1 MFNLSGNTALITG
14 ASSGLGA
21 SFAKVLSENG
31 ARVVIAARR
40 LDKLEALAAEIRS
53 GGGEAL
59 PIAMDVTSA
68 ESVEAGFAKIQTEL
82 GAPADILVNNA
93 GLSREAFFTKMSEE
107 DWATVIDTNYT
118 AVWRVAKAAANAMT
132 QAGKSGSII
141 NIASITALRPSH
153 TLAAYAS
160 SKAAVDHL
168 TRIMA
173 LEMARFNVRVNAIAP
188 GYFLT
193 DINESFFETDEGEK
207 MTRRIAMRRIGEV
220 SELAGPLLLLA
231 SDAGSYM
238 TGSTIVVD
246 GGHTLS
252 PL

>member
-1 MFNLSGNTALITG
+1 MFDLKGKTALITG

-21 SFAKVLSENG
+21 SFAKVLSEHG
-31 ARVVIAARR
+31 ARTVITARR
-40 LDKLEALAAEIRS
+40 RERLEAVAEEIVS
-53 GGGEAL
+53 SGGEAL
-59 PIAMDVTSA
+59 PIVMDVTSP
-68 ESVEAGFAKIQTEL
+68 ESVEAGFSRIDKEL
-82 GAPADILVNNA
+82 GAPADILINNA
-93 GLSREAFFTKMSEE
+93 GLSREAFFTSMSEE
-107 DWATVIDTNYT
+107 DWSTVINTNYT
-118 AVWRVAKAAANAMT
+118 AVWRVAKAAANAMMT
-132 QAGKSGSII
+132 AGVSGSIV
-141 NIASITALRPSH
+141 NIASITAMRPSH

-173 LEMARFNVRVNAIAP
+173 LEMARYKVRVNALAP

-193 DINESFFETDEGEK
+193 EINEDFLATDEGGK
-207 MTRRIAMRRIGEV
+207 LTDRIAMRRIGKV
-220 SELAGPLLLLA
+220 SELAGALLLLA

-238 TGSTIVVD
+238 TGTTITVD

>member
-1 MFNLSGNTALITG
+1 MFDLTGKTALITG

-21 SFAKVLSENG
+21 SFAKVLSDHG
-31 ARVVIAARR
+31 ARVVITARR
-40 LDKLEALAAEIRS
+40 LERLEALAAEIKAD
-53 GGGEAL
+53 GGDAL
-59 PIAMDVTSA
+59 PIAMDVTSP
-68 ESVEAGFAKIQTEL
+68 ESVEAGFARITEEL
-82 GAPADILVNNA
+82 GEPADILVNNA
-93 GLSREAFFTKMSEE
+93 GLSREAFFTRMSEE
-107 DWATVIDTNYT
+107 DWSTVIDTNYT
-118 AVWRVAKAAANAMT
+118 AVWRVAKAAASALMK
-132 QAGKSGSII
+132 AGKSGSII
-141 NIASITALRPSH
+141 NIASITATRPSQ

-173 LEMARFNVRVNAIAP
+173 LEMARYDVRVNALAP

-193 DINESFFETDEGEK
+193 AINEDFFETEEGSK
-207 MTRRIAMRRIGEV
+207 MTGRIAMQRIGNV

-238 TGSTIVVD
+238 TGSTITVD
-246 GGHTLS
+246 GGHTLT

>member
-1 MFNLSGNTALITG
+1 MFDLSGKTALVTG

-21 SFAKVLSENG
+21 HFAKVLAENG
-31 ARVVIAARR
+31 AHVIIAARR
-40 LDKLEALAAEIRS
+40 VDRLETLAEDIQAA
-53 GGGEAL
+53 GGMATAIE
-59 PIAMDVTSA
+59 MDVTSP
-68 ESVEAGFAKIQTEL
+68 ESVDAGFAQISNKL
-82 GAPADILVNNA
+82 GAPADILINNA
-93 GLSREAFFTKMSEE
+93 GISREDFFTQMSEE
-107 DWATVIDTNYT
+107 DWAAVVETNYS
-118 AVWRVAKAAANAMT
+118 AVWRVAKAAANAMIAAQT
-132 QAGKSGSII
+132 PGSII

-153 TLAAYAS
+153 TLSAYAS

-173 LEMARFNVRVNAIAP
+173 LEVARYKIRVNALAP

-193 DINESFFETDEGEK
+193 AINSDFFDTEEGSK
-207 MTRRIAMRRIGEV
+207 MTKRIPARRIGDV
-220 SELAGPLLLLA
+220 SELSGPLLLLA

>member
-1 MFNLSGNTALITG
+1 MFDLTGKTALITG

-21 SFAKVLSENG
+21 SFAKVLSESG

-40 LDKLEALAAEIRS
+40 LERLESLASEIKAD
-53 GGGEAL
+53 GGAAL
-59 PIAMDVTSA
+59 PIAMDVTSP
-68 ESVEAGFAKIQTEL
+68 ESVDAGFARVTAEL
-82 GAPADILVNNA
+82 GEPADILINNA
-93 GLSREAFFTKMSEE
+93 GLSREAFFTRMSEE
-107 DWATVIDTNYT
+107 DWSTVVDTNYT
-118 AVWRVAKAAANAMT
+118 AVWRVAKVAANAMMS
-132 QAGKSGSII
+132 AGKPGSII
-141 NIASITALRPSH
+141 NIASITAHRPSH
-153 TLAAYAS
+153 TLSAYAS

-173 LEMARFNVRVNAIAP
+173 LEMARYHVRVNALAP

-193 DINESFFETDEGEK
+193 AINEDFFGTEEGAK
-207 MTRRIAMRRIGEV
+207 MTDRIAMRRIGDV
-220 SELAGPLLLLA
+220 RELAGPLLLLA

-238 TGSTIVVD
+238 TGTTITVD